1 MSLATDCLA
10 ERSHRVVAAIVDLS
24 RARDREP
31 TGITAK
37 PVLHAAEI
45 SSDVALSEEIR
56 AGGRLNA
63 SDSAIRAAVS
73 TVSQRKPADVLDHS
87 FTCQGLSLSHFCLVF
102 LLFLVYEGISYQK
115 VKGLENLVWE
125 LRLQRMV

>member
-1 MSLATDCLA
+1 MSLAADGLA
-10 ERSHRVVAAIVDLS
+10 ERSHRVVATIVDLS

-56 AGGRLNA
+56 AEGRLNA
-63 SDSAIRAAVS
+63 SDSAIRATICLVANG
-73 TVSQRKPADVLDHS
+73 KPTDVLDHS
-87 FTCQGLSLSHFCLVF
+87 FTRQGLSLSHFCLVF
-102 LLFLVYEGISYQK
+102 LLFLVYEDILSKKLGF
-115 VKGLENLVWE
+115 GNLVWE

>member
-1 MSLATDCLA
+1 MSLAADCLA

-37 PVLHAAEI
+37 SMLHATEI
-45 SSDVALSEEIR
+45 SSDVALGEEIR

-63 SDSAIRAAVS
+63 SDSAIRATICLVANG
-73 TVSQRKPADVLDHS
+73 KPTDVLDHS

-102 LLFLVYEGISYQK
+102 LLFWFMNGISYQK
-115 VKGLENLVWE
+115 S
-125 LRLQRMV
+125 

>member
-1 MSLATDCLA
+1 MSLAADGLA

-37 PVLHAAEI
+37 PVLHATEI
-45 SSDVALSEEIR
+45 SSDVALFAEIR
-56 AGGRLNA
+56 AEGRPNA
-63 SDSAIRAAVS
+63 SDSAIRATVS

-87 FTCQGLSLSHFCLVF
+87 FTRQGLSLSHFCLVF
-102 LLFLVYEGISYQK
+102 LLFWFMKGISYQK
-115 VKGLENLVWE
+115 VKGLET
-125 LRLQRMV
+125 

>member
-1 MSLATDCLA
+1 MSLAADGLA

-37 PVLHAAEI
+37 PALHATEI
-45 SSDVALSEEIR
+45 SIDVALSEEIR
-56 AGGRLNA
+56 AEGRPNA
-63 SDSAIRAAVS
+63 SDSAIRATVS

-87 FTCQGLSLSHFCLVF
+87 FTRQGLSLSHFCLVF
-102 LLFLVYEGISYQK
+102 LLFWFMKGYLIKK
-115 VKGLENLVWE
+115 VRG
-125 LRLQRMV
+125 